1 MSQYI
6 HPDGDLGWFRG
17 GQKLDNTQSKYSI
30 GYRNGNK
37 LAQYG
42 GSNVTSSRVSVLT
55 ISQLTSSDSGVY
67 TCRLSGTD
75 QSGDFNLTVLGKW
88 SFGVCEVLCTRIAH
102 RYMANFKMSIYSFHY
117 WNKNVHKCAVAG
129 GEGRGVGGE
138 WEGEGVVICHFLV
151 HKLCG

>member
-1 MSQYI
+1 M
-6 HPDGDLGWFRG
+6 
-17 GQKLDNTQSKYSI
+17 
-30 GYRNGNK
+30 
-37 LAQYG
+37 
-42 GSNVTSSRVSVLT
+42 TSSRVSVLT

-117 WNKNVHKCAVAG
+117 WNKNVHNCAVAG
-129 GEGRGVGGE
+129 GEGRGGGRS
-138 WEGEGVVICHFLV
+138 GDMSLPCTQAVVLRSHV
-151 HKLCG
+151 VRNV